1 MSSYPEDKSLP
12 AGTFG
17 RGAPYG
23 IPAAVELEEKPHERI
38 LKPVF
43 LISFAALYLEILLIR
58 WIGTEVRV
66 FAYFQNLALI
76 ACFLGFGLGCYQS
89 SRKKSGLFGLG
100 ALGILIIAIEIPFHW
115 WKTVLETLSS
125 ALSLSTDAQLWSSLS
140 TPTRAE
146 AIKLFLIS
154 IVLVSVL
161 LFLIVETMR
170 PVGQWIGVYLDAARN
185 PISAYSVNLLGSIAG
200 IWFFA
205 GMSYLQVAPVLWLG
219 VAYALFLLVR
229 DRNSRGGTAQFL
241 LIAVSLFLVFHADF
255 QSGEIHWSPYQKLQV
270 ESQPDRQ
277 YTVLVNNVGYMT
289 MANVSPDVLAHYP
302 AFAQG
307 YKDSAYD
314 APWRFIGPRDRVLIV
329 GAGAGN
335 DADAALRNGARQI
348 DAVEID
354 PEIYALGKRL
364 HPDRPYD
371 SAQVH
376 VILDD
381 ARAYLRETKV
391 SYDVIIF
398 GLLDSHTQSS
408 SYTNMRIDNY
418 VYTEQSLGE
427 AKRLLKPSGV
437 LVVRFF
443 VHPPWNWMGQRFY
456 TMFNDV
462 FERPPIT
469 FYRPQVGGLLEGT
482 VYMASKDGALW
493 DRAAQPNLAAFVKA
507 SPVPFALGAEGAP
520 PPVTDDWP
528 YVYLRGHTVP
538 RTYLTVSLILLVFAF
553 LATRKSLE
561 PGKSSTWY
569 FFFLGA
575 GFLLLETQMISRLA
589 LYFGST
595 WQVNCVVLTAILGVL
610 LLSNMLAQKFPV
622 FPLGWL
628 YAFLILALL
637 GIYFAPWDSIPLGAR
652 ATGTLLAG
660 AYCIPIFVAGV
671 IFADT
676 FRASPNK
683 SAAFGSNII
692 GAVAGGLAQ
701 NLSFVIGLKAL
712 LLLAAMFYGLAA
724 FFALFSPGLMK
735 EKTEAVGANSNL
747 A

>member
-1 MSSYPEDKSLP
+1 MP
-12 AGTFG
+12 AV
-17 RGAPYG
+17 
-23 IPAAVELEEKPHERI
+23 VELEDKPQKRI
-38 LKPVF
+38 LGPVF

-76 ACFLGFGLGCYQS
+76 ACFLGFGLGCYES
-89 SRKKSGLFGLG
+89 GRGKSGLFGLG
-100 ALGILIIAIEIPFHW
+100 ALGILTIAIETPFHW
-115 WKTVLETLSS
+115 WKMTLETLSS
-125 ALSLSTDAQLWSSLS
+125 ALSLSTDAQLWPSLNVP
-140 TPTRAE
+140 TPSQAT
-146 AIKLFLIS
+146 KLFLIS

-161 LFLIVETMR
+161 LLLIIETMR

-185 PISAYSVNLLGSIAG
+185 PISAYSINLLGSIAG

-205 GMSYLQVAPVLWLG
+205 GLSYLQVAPVLWLG
-219 VAYALFLLVR
+219 VACALFLLVR
-229 DRNSRGGTAQFL
+229 GRNSRAGAAQFL
-241 LIAVSLFLVFHADF
+241 LIVASLFLVFHADF

-270 ESQPDRQ
+270 EAAPDRQ
-277 YTVLVNNVGYMT
+277 YSVLVNNTGYMT
-289 MANVSPDVLAHYP
+289 MANVSPDFLAHYP
-302 AFAQG
+302 AFAEQ

-314 APWRFIGPRDRVLIV
+314 APWRFIGPRDRILIV

-354 PEIYALGKRL
+354 PEIYALGRRL

-376 VILDD
+376 VILND
-381 ARAYLRETKV
+381 ARAYLRGAKE

-408 SYTNMRIDNY
+408 GYTNMRIDNY
-418 VYTEQSLGE
+418 VYTEQSLAE
-427 AKRLLKPSGV
+427 ARRLLKPSGV
-437 LVVRFF
+437 LVVRFY
-443 VHPPWNWMGQRFY
+443 VRPPWTWMGQRFY
-456 TMFNDV
+456 AMFNDT
-462 FERPPIT
+462 FQRPPIT
-469 FYRPQVGGLLEGT
+469 FYRPQVSGLLEGT

-493 DRAAQPNLAAFVKA
+493 DRAAQPDLAAFVKA
-507 SPVPFALGAEGAP
+507 SPVPFPLETEGAP

-528 YVYLRGHTVP
+528 YVYQRDHTVP

-553 LATRKSLE
+553 LTTRRSLE

-595 WQVNCVVLTAILGVL
+595 WQVNCVVLTAILAVL
-610 LLSNMLAQKFPV
+610 LLSNILVQRVRV
-622 FPLGWL
+622 FRLGWL
-628 YAFLILALL
+628 YAFLILTLL
-637 GIYFAPWDSIPLGAR
+637 GIYFAPWDAIPLGAR

-660 AYCIPIFVAGV
+660 AYCVPIFVAGV

-676 FRASPNK
+676 FRASSNK

-692 GAVAGGLAQ
+692 GAVAGGLTQ
-701 NLSFVIGLKAL
+701 NLSFVVGLKAL
-712 LLLAAMFYGLAA
+712 LLLAAIFYGLAA
-724 FFALFSPGLMK
+724 FFALFSPDWMK
-735 EKTEAVGANSNL
+735 EKREAVGASPNL

>member
-1 MSSYPEDKSLP
+1 
-12 AGTFG
+12 
-17 RGAPYG
+17 
-23 IPAAVELEEKPHERI
+23 
-38 LKPVF
+38 
-43 LISFAALYLEILLIR
+43 
-58 WIGTEVRV
+58 
-66 FAYFQNLALI
+66 
-76 ACFLGFGLGCYQS
+76 
-89 SRKKSGLFGLG
+89 
-100 ALGILIIAIEIPFHW
+100 
-115 WKTVLETLSS
+115 
-125 ALSLSTDAQLWSSLS
+125 
-140 TPTRAE
+140 
-146 AIKLFLIS
+146 
-154 IVLVSVL
+154 
-161 LFLIVETMR
+161 
-170 PVGQWIGVYLDAARN
+170 
-185 PISAYSVNLLGSIAG
+185 
-200 IWFFA
+200 
-205 GMSYLQVAPVLWLG
+205 
-219 VAYALFLLVR
+219 
-229 DRNSRGGTAQFL
+229 
-241 LIAVSLFLVFHADF
+241 
-255 QSGEIHWSPYQKLQV
+255 
-270 ESQPDRQ
+270 
-277 YTVLVNNVGYMT
+277 
-289 MANVSPDVLAHYP
+289 
-302 AFAQG
+302 
-307 YKDSAYD
+307 
-314 APWRFIGPRDRVLIV
+314 
-329 GAGAGN
+329 
-335 DADAALRNGARQI
+335 
-348 DAVEID
+348 
-354 PEIYALGKRL
+354 
-364 HPDRPYD
+364 
-371 SAQVH
+371 
-376 VILDD
+376 
-381 ARAYLRETKV
+381 V

-443 VHPPWNWMGQRFY
+443 VHPPWTWMGQRFY

-462 FERPPIT
+462 FERAPIT

-493 DRAAQPNLAAFVKA
+493 DRAAQPELAAFVKA
-507 SPVPFALGAEGAP
+507 SPVPFPLGTEGAP

-528 YVYLRGHTVP
+528 YVYQRGHTVP

-610 LLSNMLAQKFPV
+610 LLSNMLVQKVPV

-628 YAFLILALL
+628 YSLLILAFL

-701 NLSFVIGLKAL
+701 NLSFVTGLKAL

-724 FFALFSPGLMK
+724 FFALFSSGLMK
-735 EKTEAVGANSNL
+735 EKSEAVGANSNL